1 MNVRAALIRS
11 MIALIGSDVVW
22 SPWLFDCTGG
32 LCNRTHTERGIDFI
46 QTNERH
52 SDHAAAMGHWWPLAV
67 WVEGM
72 LQLPAPIFPGIPG
85 LCPPQLNDRAGPQ
98 RTSRRHTYGAW
109 HRCQPAGRLQRGL
122 AGNDRG
128 EWPSCGGQ
136 PPCAGGEPPC
146 GGGEPSG
153 SYRSR
158 PCRRGRSARSGAAG
172 NSGAGGKGE
181 SVGGKGAQLDGS
193 TGGLVPGGKV
203 TSNADMQLDRFFI
216 FFYFK
221 TACVTVGAIY
231 SLEWFVCWCFFSSF
245 GVQA

>member
-1 MNVRAALIRS
+1 MQQRWA
-11 MIALIGSDVVW
+11 
-22 SPWLFDCTGG
+22 
-32 LCNRTHTERGIDFI
+32 ID
-46 QTNERH
+46 
-52 SDHAAAMGHWWPLAV
+52 GHWQFELKACCSC
-67 WVEGM
+67 
-72 LQLPAPIFPGIPG
+72 LAPIFAGIPG
-85 LCPPQLNDRAGPQ
+85 LCPPQLNDRAGPH

-136 PPCAGGEPPC
+136 PPCTGGEPPCTGGEPPC

-158 PCRRGRSARSGAAG
+158 PCRRGRSPRSGAAG

-203 TSNADMQLDRFFI
+203 TSNADNYATWSLFI

-221 TACVTVGAIY
+221 TACVTVDVRGVFIAVGAIY
-231 SLEWFVCWCFFSSF
+231 SLRRLIVWS
-245 GVQA
+245 

>member
-1 MNVRAALIRS
+1 MQQRWA
-11 MIALIGSDVVW
+11 
-22 SPWLFDCTGG
+22 
-32 LCNRTHTERGIDFI
+32 ID
-46 QTNERH
+46 
-52 SDHAAAMGHWWPLAV
+52 GHWQFELKACCSC
-67 WVEGM
+67 
-72 LQLPAPIFPGIPG
+72 LAPIPGIPG

-158 PCRRGRSARSGAAG
+158 PCRRGRSAAG

-181 SVGGKGAQLDGS
+181 SVGGKGAQLDEALEAWCPVGRWPVMLICNLIAFS
-193 TGGLVPGGKV
+193 
-203 TSNADMQLDRFFI
+203 FFLQDSM
-216 FFYFK
+216 
-221 TACVTVGAIY
+221 CY
-231 SLEWFVCWCFFSSF
+231 SGCSLSFNCCRGYILSRVICLLMFSFSS